1 MLKRILAV
9 IFSITAVFTALTFAF
24 AATESDVTFNGASGF
39 IFNPESGDLFQDFKN
54 MMPGDEREQRIV
66 IQNTSENKPV
76 TIYLRAEVSKEYK
89 DFFDY
94 MTISVYKSR
103 TASTRGTLIAENK
116 ASEAGVLLNDTSL
129 GEYRKGS
136 IGYLTVVLKID
147 KSMGNDY
154 MFKEG
159 IIKWIFTAEEDD
171 TTKPTVPT
179 QPTPTSEP
187 TTKPTTQP
195 TTKPTT
201 APSEPTTKRVPS
213 PTVKPSE
220 TTKPTTTRA
229 PASVI
234 ADIPNTGSSN
244 TLPIS
249 IVCLGAL
256 SFVSIILI
264 KSKKEK
270 D

>member
-54 MMPGDEREQRIV
+54 MMPGDVKEQRIV

-103 TASTRGTLIAENK
+103 TASTRGTLITENK
-116 ASEAGVLLNDTSL
+116 ASEEGVLLNDTSL
-129 GEYRKGS
+129 GEYRKGT

-159 IIKWIFTAEEDD
+159 IIKWIFTAEEDE
-171 TTKPTVPT
+171 TTKPTTQLAPT
-179 QPTPTSEP
+179 TEP

-201 APSEPTTKRVPS
+201 APSEPTTRKAPV

-220 TTKPTTTRA
+220 TTKPTTTRT

-270 D
+270 N